1 MADLSPRGTP
11 TSNPV
16 IVAEGLTKRFGSRV
30 AFEDL
35 SFEVEAGEIFGFLGP
50 NGAGKTTT
58 VRVLATL
65 LAPSAGR
72 AEVAGLPIGTSLTS
86 RQASDLRQRIS
97 VMPENPGLYL
107 KLSVRENLEF
117 FARLYGVARGDVGG
131 RIAQCLGAVGLEDR
145 ADSLAGTLSKGL
157 RQRAALARALLPQ
170 PAVLFLDE
178 PTSGLDPEASLM
190 VRELIASLRDRGT
203 AIFLTTHRLD
213 EAERLCDRVAVLK
226 TRLRSVGPP
235 AALRRQVFSGALEV
249 RLAQPLPD
257 PERVFGPIARIP
269 AWQPGPGPGS
279 YVLEAAEPAAAAP
292 EVVRAL
298 VAAGADVIRVA
309 EVEHSLEDV
318 YLELV
323 ESPA

>member
-1 MADLSPRGTP
+1 MAN
-11 TSNPV
+11 NPV

-35 SFEVEAGEIFGFLGP
+35 SFDVEAGEIFGFLGP

-72 AEVAGLPIGTSLTS
+72 AEVAGLPIGPSLS
-86 RQASDLRQRIS
+86 PRQASELRKRIS
-97 VMPENPGLYL
+97 VMPENSGLYIR
-107 KLSVRENLEF
+107 LSVRENLEF
-117 FARLYGVARGDVGG
+117 FARLYGVARGDVSG
-131 RIAQCLGAVGLEDR
+131 RIVECLRAVGIEDR

-170 PAVLFLDE
+170 PAVVFLDE

-190 VRELIASLRDRGT
+190 VRELIASLRERGT

-235 AALRRQVFSGALEV
+235 AELRRQVFSGALEV
-249 RLAQPLPD
+249 RLAEALPD
-257 PERVFGPIARIP
+257 PERVFGPITRIS
-269 AWQPGPGPGS
+269 AWQPGPVPGS
-279 YVLEAAEPAAAAP
+279 YVLQTAEPAAVAP

>member
-1 MADLSPRGTP
+1 MANR
-11 TSNPV
+11 PV
-16 IVAEGLTKRFGSRV
+16 IVAEGLTKRFGARV

-65 LAPSAGR
+65 LAPTAGR
-72 AEVAGLPIGTSLTS
+72 AEVAGLPVGPSLS
-86 RQASDLRQRIS
+86 ARQASELRQRIS

-117 FARLYGVARGDVGG
+117 FAHLYGVARGDLAG
-131 RIAQCLGAVGLEDR
+131 RIAQCLRAVGIEDR
-145 ADSLAGTLSKGL
+145 AESLAGTLSKGL
-157 RQRAALARALLPQ
+157 RQRAALARTLLPR

-178 PTSGLDPEASLM
+178 PTSGLDPEASLK
-190 VRELIASLRDRGT
+190 VRELIASLREGGT

-226 TRLRSVGPP
+226 TRLRSIGPP

-249 RLAQPLPD
+249 RLAEPLPD
-257 PERVFGPIARIP
+257 PDQVFGPIDGISG
-269 AWQPGPGPGS
+269 WQPGPQPGS
-279 YVLEAAEPAAAAP
+279 YVLAVAEPAVVAP
-292 EVVRAL
+292 RVVRAL

-323 ESPA
+323 ESPAS

>member
-1 MADLSPRGTP
+1 MANR
-11 TSNPV
+11 PV
-16 IVAEGLTKRFGSRV
+16 IVAEGLTKRFGARV

-35 SFEVEAGEIFGFLGP
+35 SFDVEAGEIFGFLGP

-72 AEVAGLPIGTSLTS
+72 AEVVGVPIGPSLS
-86 RQASDLRQRIS
+86 PRQASELRQRIS

-117 FARLYGVARGDVGG
+117 FARLYGIPRSDLGG

-145 ADSLAGTLSKGL
+145 AESLAGTLSKGL
-157 RQRAALARALLPQ
+157 RQRAALARTLLPR

-178 PTSGLDPEASLM
+178 PTSGLDPEASLK
-190 VRELIASLRDRGT
+190 VRELIASLREGGT

-226 TRLRSVGPP
+226 TRLRSIGPP
-235 AALRRQVFSGALEV
+235 AELRRQVFSGALDV
-249 RLAQPLPD
+249 RLAEPLPD
-257 PERVFGPIARIP
+257 PDQVFGAIDGVSG
-269 AWQPGPGPGS
+269 WQPGPEPGS
-279 YVLEAAEPAAAAP
+279 YVLSVAEPAAVAP
-292 EVVRAL
+292 GVVRAL

-323 ESPA
+323 ESPAP

>member
-1 MADLSPRGTP
+1 MGSR
-11 TSNPV
+11 PV
-16 IVAEGLTKRFGSRV
+16 IVAEGLTKRFGPRV

-35 SFEVEAGEIFGFLGP
+35 SFEVEAGEVFGFLGP

-65 LAPSAGR
+65 LAPTAGR
-72 AEVAGLPIGTSLTS
+72 AEVAGLPIGPTLSPGQGS
-86 RQASDLRQRIS
+86 ELRQRIS
-97 VMPENPGLYL
+97 VMPENAGLYL
-107 KLSVRENLEF
+107 KLSVRAHLEF
-117 FARLYGVARGDVGG
+117 FGRLYGIARGDLGG
-131 RIAQCLGAVGLEDR
+131 RIAECVRAVGLEDR
-145 ADSLAGTLSKGL
+145 VESIAGTLSKGL
-157 RQRAALARALLPQ
+157 RQRAALARALLPR

-190 VRELIASLRDRGT
+190 VRELIAGLRDRGT

-235 AALRRQVFSGALEV
+235 DALRRQVFSGALEI
-249 RLAQPLPD
+249 RLAEPLADPD
-257 PERVFGPIARIP
+257 RVVGMVAGISG
-269 AWQPGPGPGS
+269 WQPGAEPGS
-279 YVLEAAEPAAAAP
+279 YILQTAEPAAVAP

-298 VAAGADVIRVA
+298 VAAGAAVVRVA

-323 ESPA
+323 EEKLVEGRT

>member
-11 TSNPV
+11 TSKPV

-72 AEVAGLPIGTSLTS
+72 AEVAGLPIGPSLS
-86 RQASDLRQRIS
+86 PRQASELRQRIS
-97 VMPENPGLYL
+97 VMPENSGLYTR
-107 KLSVRENLEF
+107 LSVRENLEF
-117 FARLYGVARGDVGG
+117 FARLYGVGRGDLSG
-131 RIAQCLGAVGLEDR
+131 RIVECLRAVGIEDR

-157 RQRAALARALLPQ
+157 RQRAGLARSLLPR
-170 PAVLFLDE
+170 PTVLFLDE

-190 VRELIASLRDRGT
+190 VRELIASLRERGT

-235 AALRRQVFSGALEV
+235 AELRRQVFSGALEV
-249 RLAQPLPD
+249 RLAEALPD
-257 PERVFGPIARIP
+257 PERVFGPIAGIS
-269 AWQPGPGPGS
+269 AWQPRPGPGS
-279 YVLEAAEPAAAAP
+279 YILQTAEPAAVAP
-292 EVVRAL
+292 KVVRAI

>member
-1 MADLSPRGTP
+1 MANR
-11 TSNPV
+11 PV
-16 IVAEGLTKRFGSRV
+16 IVAEGLTKRFGARV

-72 AEVAGLPIGTSLTS
+72 AEVAGLPIPSLS
-86 RQASDLRQRIS
+86 PRQASELRQRIS
-97 VMPENPGLYL
+97 VMPENSGLYIR
-107 KLSVRENLEF
+107 LSVRENLEF
-117 FARLYGVARGDVGG
+117 FARLYGVARGDVSG
-131 RIAQCLGAVGLEDR
+131 RIVECLRAVGIEDR

-157 RQRAALARALLPQ
+157 RQRAGLARSLLPR
-170 PAVLFLDE
+170 PTVLFLDE

-190 VRELIASLRDRGT
+190 VRELIASLRERGT

-235 AALRRQVFSGALEV
+235 AELRRQVFSGALEV
-249 RLAQPLPD
+249 RLAEPLPD
-257 PERVFGPIARIP
+257 PDRVFGAIDGISG
-269 AWQPGPGPGS
+269 WQPGAVPGS
-279 YVLEAAEPAAAAP
+279 YVLSVAEPAAVAP
-292 EVVRAL
+292 GVVRAL

-323 ESPA
+323 ESPAP

>member
-1 MADLSPRGTP
+1 MANRPI
-11 TSNPV
+11 
-16 IVAEGLTKRFGSRV
+16 IVAEGLTKRFGARV

-50 NGAGKTTT
+50 NSAGKTTT

-72 AEVAGLPIGTSLTS
+72 AQVAGLPIGPSLS
-86 RQASDLRQRIS
+86 PEQASELRQRIS

-117 FARLYGVARGDVGG
+117 FARLYGVARGDRAR
-131 RIAQCLGAVGLEDR
+131 RIAECLSAVGLEDR
-145 ADSLAGTLSKGL
+145 AESLAGTLSKGL
-157 RQRAALARALLPQ
+157 RQRAALARTLLPR

-178 PTSGLDPEASLM
+178 PTSGLDPEASLK
-190 VRELIASLRDRGT
+190 VRELIASLREHGT

-235 AALRRQVFSGALEV
+235 AELRRQVFSGALEV
-249 RLAQPLPD
+249 RLGEALPD
-257 PERVFGPIARIP
+257 PERAFSPINRISG
-269 AWQPGPGPGS
+269 WQPGPVPGS
-279 YVLEAAEPAAAAP
+279 YILQTAEPSAVAP

-318 YLELV
+318 YLELM

>member
-1 MADLSPRGTP
+1 MANR
-11 TSNPV
+11 PV

-72 AEVAGLPIGTSLTS
+72 AEVAGLPVGPSLS
-86 RQASDLRQRIS
+86 PQQASELRQRIS

-117 FARLYGVARGDVGG
+117 FARLYGVARGDVAG
-131 RIAQCLGAVGLEDR
+131 RIAQCLSAVGLEDR
-145 ADSLAGTLSKGL
+145 AESLAGTLSKGL
-157 RQRAALARALLPQ
+157 RQRAALARTLLPR

-178 PTSGLDPEASLM
+178 PTSGLDPEASLK
-190 VRELIASLRDRGT
+190 VRELIASLREGGT

-235 AALRRQVFSGALEV
+235 AELRRQVFSGALEV
-249 RLAQPLPD
+249 RLGEAVPD
-257 PERVFGPIARIP
+257 AERVFGPIAGVSG
-269 AWQPGPGPGS
+269 WQPGPVPGS
-279 YVLEAAEPAAAAP
+279 YILQTAEPASVAP

>member
-1 MADLSPRGTP
+1 MANR
-11 TSNPV
+11 PV
-16 IVAEGLTKRFGSRV
+16 IVAEGLTKRFGARV

-72 AEVAGLPIGTSLTS
+72 AEVAGLPIGPSLS
-86 RQASDLRQRIS
+86 PGQASELRQRIS

-117 FARLYGVARGDVGG
+117 FARLYGVARGDVAG
-131 RIAQCLGAVGLEDR
+131 RIAQCLSAVGLEDR
-145 ADSLAGTLSKGL
+145 AESLAGTLSKGL
-157 RQRAALARALLPQ
+157 RQRAALARTLLPR

-178 PTSGLDPEASLM
+178 PTSGLDPEASLK
-190 VRELIASLRDRGT
+190 VRELIASLREGGT

-226 TRLRSVGPP
+226 TRLRSIGPP
-235 AALRRQVFSGALEV
+235 AALRRQVFSGALDV
-249 RLAQPLPD
+249 RLAEPLPD
-257 PERVFGPIARIP
+257 PEQVFGAIDGVSG
-269 AWQPGPGPGS
+269 WQPGPEPGS
-279 YVLEAAEPAAAAP
+279 YVLSVAEPAAVAP
-292 EVVRAL
+292 GVVRAL

-323 ESPA
+323 ESPAP